1 MKRIDIGGALRHHL
15 WEHSTPFPLVEVR
28 QLAPVRKAPYASY
41 AQAVSMP
48 MQASTYLETAAHLYP
63 ERIKITDLP
72 LERLFT
78 EAVVLKLPVGARSA
92 ITANGLQQAL
102 NGSGETVKAG
112 DSVLVA
118 TGWDQMWD
126 EPNYVSDAPY
136 FTPAAIDWVLER
148 EAGLVGSDSCQW
160 DNGQQGFFP
169 KFFQSEILLLGPL
182 INLMLISQPRV
193 RLITLPLKLEGVCAA
208 PCRVIVEEG

>member
-15 WEHSTPFPLVEVR
+15 WKSSTAFPLVEVSE
-28 QLAPVRKAPYASY
+28 LAPVRTAPYASY

-72 LERLFT
+72 LDRLFT
-78 EAVVLKLPVGARSA
+78 EAVVLKLPTGARCA
-92 ITANGLQQAL
+92 ITADGLQQAL
-102 NGSGETVKAG
+102 NVSAETIQPG
-112 DSVLVA
+112 DSLLVA
-118 TGWDQMWD
+118 TGWDRMWD
-126 EPNYVSDAPY
+126 EPSYVSDAPY
-136 FTPAAIDWVLER
+136 FTPAAIDWVLKR
-148 EAGLVGSDSCQW
+148 EAGLLGSDSCQW